1 MTTLTSL
8 VNKETFTPLLKP
20 GQYVRI
26 EPYNQY
32 GYYQLPRNSTPEFLP
47 PIWVNMATPFS
58 TSLSAAVD
66 TGQTSP
72 ISLKITALD
81 VQDLTLAQYRLIAID
96 ENVRFEVYQPNTVA
110 RFANRAGPISFD
122 KASTGWFLSNQL
134 YSALPELFLFSDKT
148 PPTIK
153 AYSMDL
159 DNTTFYARFVAFG
172 FKYPLEYKE
181 MPIDA
186 ATKAPTEPIA
196 LTVKV
201 GERT

>member
-1 MTTLTSL
+1 MTLTSL
-8 VNKETFTPLLKP
+8 LHKETISPLLKP
-20 GQYVRI
+20 GQFVRI

-32 GYYQLPRNSTPEFLP
+32 GYFQLPRNSTPELLP
-47 PIWVNMATPFS
+47 PVRVNLATPFT

-72 ISLKITALD
+72 ISTKVTALD
-81 VQDLTLAQYRLIAID
+81 VQDLTLAQYKLVALD
-96 ENVRFEVYQPNTVA
+96 PGVRFEVYQPNTVA

-122 KASTGWFLSNQL
+122 AASTKWFMANQL
-134 YSALPELFLFSDKT
+134 YSCLPELFVFSDKT

-153 AYSMDL
+153 AYSIDL
-159 DNTTFYARFVAFG
+159 DQTQFFARFAAFG

-181 MPIDA
+181 MRLDPM
-186 ATKAPTEPIA
+186 TKLPMEPVA

>member
-8 VNKETFTPLLKP
+8 VNKETFTPILKP
-20 GQYVRI
+20 GQFVRI
-26 EPYNQY
+26 EPSNQY
-32 GYYQLPRNSTPEFLP
+32 GYFELPRNSTPELLP
-47 PIWVNMATPFS
+47 PVWVNMATPFT

-72 ISLKITALD
+72 ISSKVTALD
-81 VQDLTLAQYRLIAID
+81 VQDLTLAHYRLVAVD

-110 RFANRAGPISFD
+110 RFANRSGPISFD
-122 KASTGWFLSNQL
+122 KASTSWFISNQL
-134 YSALPELFLFSDKT
+134 YSALPELFLFADKT

-159 DNTTFYARFVAFG
+159 DAVTFYARFIAFG
-172 FKYPLEYKE
+172 YKYPLEFKK
-181 MPIDA
+181 MPLDER
-186 ATKAPTEPIA
+186 TKQPLEAVA
-196 LTVKV
+196 LTIKV